1 MYLNPYRESLSS
13 RYPLGVAREP
23 LIRDSIKKS
32 LVETRGYDAGGDDIA
47 QFDAD
52 FSIMS
57 AELAEFVEQLLGSM
71 DS

>member
-1 MYLNPYRESLSS
+1 MVALTTLCGGATEGDLAM
-13 RYPLGVAREP
+13 LGL

>member
-1 MYLNPYRESLSS
+1 M
-13 RYPLGVAREP
+13 LGS